1 MKTITLKEP
10 GSPWNQPVSA
20 PGTLWRRT
28 ARVLALGL
36 FWAVP
41 VNSQGM
47 LRGIPEQGSSQ
58 RRPQTQAQCKFAD
71 GKTITAAYSPD
82 VRVIAFVTHQNL
94 VSVKNINI
102 PAGSYMISAVTDFH
116 DNWTLIMRQQS
127 GQSKY
132 LELPPKSVRKLASPD
147 EAVTISFDQ
156 RGGRCLMHWNLE
168 TSNTLITLEFTE

>member
-36 FWAVP
+36 FWAVH
-41 VNSQGM
+41 VNSQDM
-47 LRGIPEQGSSQ
+47 PRSIPKQGSQ
-58 RRPQTQAQCKFAD
+58 RRPQTHAQCKFAD

-94 VSVKNINI
+94 VTAKNINI

-156 RGGRCLMHWNLE
+156 RGGRCFMHWNLE
-168 TSNTLITLEFTE
+168 TSNTQITMEFRE